1 MEKKLLII
9 LITWCLLFA
18 GIFTGYKI
26 IENNEKIE
34 VTKYD
39 RNGNEIYHK
48 TEDSTTYHK
57 YNENNQIL
65 EIKFEYRDGVSN
77 EKKTDY
83 TYYEYDGKLLKKIIY
98 KNDPSSKEKDHELLF
113 EYDERGNQIKKIEP
127 RKEATTGDND
137 SSKRT
142 TFYFYDENNRLIK
155 EISPDYVVTE
165 YIYNEKGN
173 LIEEKT
179 YTPLGEGPDA
189 PRTNESSITY
199 EWDDKGR
206 KTKTTY
212 INDKYLGDRSDWR
225 EYTDDD
231 PEIQYIYYS
240 KRESSSDDEYTSY
253 MKYDW
258 YDEYVDCGIIDEN
271 DGQIYLRLKR
281 NIKYEFW
288 DNGKIKT
295 KKIYNINKLF

>member
-26 IENNEKIE
+26 IENNKKIE

-57 YNENNQIL
+57 YNENDQIL

-98 KNDPSSKEKDHELLF
+98 KNDPSSKQKDHEILF

-127 RKEATTGDND
+127 RKEATAGDND

-189 PRTNESSITY
+189 PRTNESSITH

-212 INDKYLGDRSDWR
+212 INDKYMGDRSDRR
-225 EYTDDD
+225 EYVYDD
-231 PEIQYIYYS
+231 PEIQYIFYDAS
-240 KRESSSDDEYTSY
+240 INHSEIIRY

-258 YDEYVDCGIIDEN
+258 HDEYVEGGFIDIN
-271 DGQIYLRLKR
+271 NGKILQKFTRI
-281 NIKYEFW
+281 IKYDYW
-288 DNGKIKT
+288 DNGNLKK
-295 KKIYNINKLF
+295 KKIYEKQWSLE

>member
-1 MEKKLLII
+1 MPDRA
-9 LITWCLLFA
+9 A
-18 GIFTGYKI
+18 GANTRPSRPARKVCTG
-26 IENNEKIE
+26 
-34 VTKYD
+34 
-39 RNGNEIYHK
+39 NGLSGSPHREHTIRY
-48 TEDSTTYHK
+48 
-57 YNENNQIL
+57 
-65 EIKFEYRDGVSN
+65 
-77 EKKTDY
+77 
-83 TYYEYDGKLLKKIIY
+83 
-98 KNDPSSKEKDHELLF
+98 
-113 EYDERGNQIKKIEP
+113 P
-127 RKEATTGDND
+127 RQCIPIH
-137 SSKRT
+137 
-142 TFYFYDENNRLIK
+142 LIK
-155 EISPDYVVTE
+155 EISPDFVVTE

-206 KTKTTY
+206 KIKTTY
-212 INDKYLGDRSDWR
+212 INDKFLGDRSDWR

-240 KRESSSDDEYTSY
+240 SDDKYTSY

-258 YDEYVDCGIIDEN
+258 NDEYVDCGIIDEN

-295 KKIYNINKLF
+295 KKIYKDNTGIKK